1 MSETTWETID
11 VPLGQFVG
19 WGNTPGQH
27 VTGIIKDYDATGGTN
42 FNGEPCP
49 TLGIELTEKA
59 ASFTKDG
66 ARTDY
71 EPGDLVRLNIGQAN
85 LKTKVLRADPPLG
98 VGQEIKILFD
108 GTERT
113 SSGNTVKLFKL
124 MRNPATVN
132 KFQPVDGGV
141 EIPF

>member
-1 MSETTWETID
+1 MSETQWETID
-11 VPLGQFVG
+11 VPLGSFIG

-49 TLGIELTEKA
+49 SIGIELTEKA

-66 ARTDY
+66 ERTDY
-71 EPGDLVRLNIGQAN
+71 EPGDMVRLNVGQAN
-85 LKTKVLRADPPLG
+85 LKSKVTRAEPPLG

-132 KFQPVDGGV
+132 QFAEVGGDAKP
-141 EIPF
+141 PF